1 MSFRSDIETLVL
13 ATLAHG
19 PQHGYE
25 ITKHVNGLEKV
36 RLQDG
41 QLYPI
46 LHQLEADGFIEA
58 EWIPQE
64 GKPSRKVYRL
74 TAQGSGRLE
83 EKRADWEAFAK
94 SITTL
99 LDAPKPV
106 TPHPIKTLLAF

>member
-1 MSFRSDIETLVL
+1 MSFRSDVETLVL
-13 ATLAHG
+13 ATLARG

-25 ITKHVNGLEKV
+25 ITKHVNALEKV

-46 LHQLEADGFIEA
+46 LHQLEADGAIEA

-64 GKPSRKVYRL
+64 GKPARKVYRL
-74 TAQGSGRLE
+74 TEKGNGRLV
-83 EKRADWEAFAK
+83 EKRADWEAFSQ

-99 LDAPKPV
+99 LDAPPLPKPQE
-106 TPHPIKTLLAF
+106 A